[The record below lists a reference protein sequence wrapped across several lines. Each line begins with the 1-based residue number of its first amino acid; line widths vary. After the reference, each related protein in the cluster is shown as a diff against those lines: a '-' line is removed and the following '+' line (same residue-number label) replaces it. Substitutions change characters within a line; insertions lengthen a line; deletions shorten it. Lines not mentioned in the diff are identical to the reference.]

1 MIRKLLFLFIS
12 CYAMMWAT
20 ASTEKHPS
28 GQEQKTQTFTKA
40 ALQKQSSDEVQWN
53 LVYSDAKVK
62 LYVTA
67 IECSGT
73 PSLRLKFESLSSSD
87 LQVSYKIWENA
98 AFSKAFKLS
107 AKLSFE
113 GICAPEYNNLL
124 VESIPAGASV
134 ADIKVQVN
142 YQP

>member
-1 MIRKLLFLFIS
+1 MMRKLLFLFVS
-12 CYAMMWAT
+12 CYVMMWAN
-20 ASTEKHPS
+20 AATEKHPS
-28 GQEQKTQTFTKA
+28 GQEQKKQTFTKA
-40 ALQKQSSDEVQWN
+40 APQKQSSDEVQWN

-67 IECSGT
+67 IECLGT
-73 PSLRLKFESLSSSD
+73 PSLRLKFESLSETD

-98 AFSKAFKLS
+98 VFSKPFKLS

-113 GICAPEYNNLL
+113 GICSPEYNNLL
-124 VESIPAGASV
+124 VESIPAGASI